1 MPIYQK
7 INQVMR
13 RVVGVEKDGTNKH
26 GNYDFASHN
35 AVTRALRGHYA
46 ELGIVREA
54 AMESLDVIDGGHIK
68 VNGYV
73 RFTDSEDGSS
83 TTLSFCTVQ
92 HCQTSKGQ
100 VTAQQAGQALSYGVK
115 NVELKLFALTDT
127 DGDSDSSQPTPEP
140 EAKDADQARAKDLL
154 ERIGAAKTQSELDAA
169 IATIKSEWKSLKTI
183 TGFADAVSA
192 MKKNAEQR
200 IGGAQ

>member
-54 AMESLDVIDGGHIK
+54 AITSLDVIDGGHINVK
-68 VNGYV
+68 GYV
-73 RFTDSEDGSS
+73 QFTDAEDLSS
-83 TTLSFCTVQ
+83 INVPFATVQ

-100 VTAQQAGQALSYGVK
+100 VTAQQAGQALSYAVK

-127 DGDSDSSQPTPEP
+127 EGDSDSSHPTPEP
-140 EAKDADQARAKDLL
+140 ESVGDQARADDLL
-154 ERIGAAKTQSELDAA
+154 RRIGLVKNQGELDAVM
-169 IATIKSEWKSLKTI
+169 ATIKAEWKELKGVF
-183 TGFADAVSA
+183 GFADSVSA

-200 IGGAQ
+200 IGGENG